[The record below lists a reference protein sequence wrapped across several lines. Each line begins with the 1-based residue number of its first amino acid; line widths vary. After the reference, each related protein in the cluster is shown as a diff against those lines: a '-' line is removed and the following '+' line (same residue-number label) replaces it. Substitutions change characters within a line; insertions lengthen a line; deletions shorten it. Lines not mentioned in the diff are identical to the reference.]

1 MCQPMVGKMM
11 LPYFGGA
18 ANVWTTCVLFF
29 QFMLLLGYVYAHLLA
44 RIRSLNA
51 QILTHG
57 IVLLFP
63 LLVLPIQFTASSSEA
78 FSLHP
83 SLQLLLLL
91 TTSTAIPF
99 FVVSSSAPL
108 LQNWFSRTTHSASAD
123 PYFLYAASN
132 AGSLLALI
140 AYPFILEPRIGAAA
154 QSRLWFALYAGL
166 ILMFAI
172 SAAALYPRARSAFE
186 ERPRRRPALANRLY
200 WIAAAFISYGLIL
213 RE

>member
-1 MCQPMVGKMM
+1 MVGKML

-44 RIRSLNA
+44 RIRSVNT

-57 IVLLFP
+57 VVLLLP
-63 LLVLPIQFTASSSEA
+63 LIVLPIRFSAASSES
-78 FSLHP
+78 FSLQP

-91 TTSTAIPF
+91 TTTTAIPF

-108 LQNWFSRTTHSASAD
+108 LQNWFSRTTHSASSD
-123 PYFLYAASN
+123 PYFLYSASN

-140 AYPFILEPRIGAAA
+140 AYPFLLEPKIGVAD
-154 QSRLWFALYAGL
+154 RAGCGL
-166 ILMFAI
+166 RYM
-172 SAAALYPRARSAFE
+172 
-186 ERPRRRPALANRLY
+186 PA
-200 WIAAAFISYGLIL
+200 
-213 RE
+213 